1 MCFHLMS
8 MWNEM
13 VPDDVNAVVYIVLF
27 GSVVESSDEK
37 IKD

>member
-1 MCFHLMS
+1 MS

-27 GSVVESSDEK
+27 GSVVESSDKK